1 MLNKKYAYRLE
12 LLMIA
17 SMVIIAV
24 LIGRMAYLQLYKG
37 DYYYRLSEGNRVRA
51 VKIIAPRGIIYDCN
65 GEALVKNEPGFV
77 VSLLRTNKN
86 PDMVVINKL
95 AAIIELPPDKIL
107 EKIKQNE
114 DSYEPIRL
122 KSNLSPAMVTKIE
135 EQYQELPGVLLE
147 LQAIRKYVNNEL
159 AVHVLGYVGEISE
172 YEMSKDRN
180 ADSELKIGS
189 IVGKAGLERFY
200 DNFLRG
206 TDGSYREEVDVSGR
220 IVQALDNLPPK
231 PGQGLALT
239 VDAKLQRQVEKIVDE
254 HLAYLRSSG
263 FAPKANAAAVVAIDP
278 RNGAIKAL
286 VSRPAFNPNLFV
298 NGISSKDWQAI
309 NDNPYDPMANKV
321 ISGEYP
327 PGSTF
332 KIVTGSA
339 ALETGKVTPQEMIFD
354 SGKHWLIPM
363 GNAEGEALGWLNFH
377 KALAA
382 SDNVYFYEMGNRVG
396 IDVLKKYATL
406 FGFGRATGIDLFG
419 ETEGIVASPEYK
431 MKVFDEDWYL
441 GDTFNAAIGQGFNLA
456 TPLQLAVMLS
466 AVANNGDVYKPYL
479 VEKILNDDGT
489 VIKEIKPEKIG
500 HLPVSSETLALLQR
514 ALEAVAQEGGT
525 AAQLANLSVPVA
537 GKTGTAENPHGKDH
551 GLFVGYAP
559 ANQPNLVVVAVVDQG
574 GFGSVSAAPIVQRI
588 FEYVFPRKQTADV
601 AAKKKQ

>member
-17 SMVIIAV
+17 SMLIFAV

-51 VKIIAPRGIIYDCN
+51 VKILAPRGIIYDCN
-65 GEALVKNEPGFV
+65 GEELVKNEPGFV
-77 VSLLRTNKN
+77 VSLLRTNKK
-86 PDMVVINKL
+86 PDPAVINKL
-95 AAIIELPPDKIL
+95 AAIIEVSPEQIL

-114 DSYEPIRL
+114 DSYEPIRI
-122 KSNLSPAMVTKIE
+122 KSNLSAAMVTKIE
-135 EQYQELPGVLLE
+135 EQSEELPGILLE
-147 LQAIRKYVNNEL
+147 LQSIRKYVNNEL
-159 AVHVLGYVGEISE
+159 AVHVLGYVGEVSE
-172 YEMSKDRN
+172 YEISKDPN
-180 ADSELKIGS
+180 TDLKIGS

-206 TDGSYREEVDVSGR
+206 TDGSYREEVDVAGR
-220 IVQALDNLPPK
+220 IVQTLDKLPPK
-231 PGQGLALT
+231 PGQGLVLT
-239 VDAKLQRQVEKIVDE
+239 VDAKLQREAEKIVDE
-254 HLAYLRSSG
+254 HLKYLRSSG
-263 FAPKANAAAVVAIDP
+263 FAPNANAAAIVAIDP

-286 VSRPAFNPNLFV
+286 VSRPGFNPNLFV
-298 NGISSKDWQAI
+298 NGISSKDWQTI
-309 NDNPYDPMANKV
+309 NDNPFDPMSNKV

-339 ALETGKVTPQEMIFD
+339 ALETGKVTPEEMIFD

-396 IDVLKKYATL
+396 IDVLKKYAAL
-406 FGFGRATGIDLFG
+406 FGFGKTTGIDLFG
-419 ETEGIVASPEYK
+419 ETEGIIASPEYK

-466 AVANNGDVYKPYL
+466 AVANNGDIYKPHL
-479 VEKILNDDGT
+479 VEKIVNDDGS
-489 VIKEIKPEKIG
+489 VVKEIKPEKIG
-500 HLPVSSETLALLQR
+500 HLPVSKETLELLQS
-514 ALEAVAQEGGT
+514 ALKAVAQEGGT

-559 ANQPNLVVVAVVDQG
+559 ADNPNLVVVAVIDQG

-588 FEYVFPRKQTADV
+588 FEYVFPPKQPALVNTQ
-601 AAKKKQ
+601 KKQ

>member
-17 SMVIIAV
+17 SMLIFAV

-37 DYYYRLSEGNRVRA
+37 DYYYRLSEGNRIRA
-51 VKIIAPRGIIYDCN
+51 VKILAPRGIIYDCN
-65 GEALVKNEPGFV
+65 GEELVKNEPGFV
-77 VSLLRTNKN
+77 VSLLRTNKK
-86 PDMVVINKL
+86 PDMAVINKL
-95 AAIIELPPDKIL
+95 AGIIEVPPEQIL

-114 DSYEPIRL
+114 DSYEPIRI
-122 KSNLSPAMVTKIE
+122 KSNLSATMVTKIE
-135 EQYQELPGVLLE
+135 ERSEELPGILLE
-147 LQAIRKYVNNEL
+147 LQSIRKYVNNEL
-159 AVHVLGYVGEISE
+159 AVHVLGYVGEVSE
-172 YEMSKDRN
+172 YEISKDQN
-180 ADSELKIGS
+180 TDLKVGS
-189 IVGKAGLERFY
+189 IVGKFGLERFY
-200 DNFLRG
+200 DNYLRG
-206 TDGSYREEVDVSGR
+206 TDGSYREEVDVAGR
-220 IVQALDNLPPK
+220 VVQTLDELPPK
-231 PGQGLALT
+231 PGQGLVLT
-239 VDAKLQRQVEKIVDE
+239 VDGKLQREAEKIVDE
-254 HLAYLRSSG
+254 HLKYLRSSG
-263 FAPKANAAAVVAIDP
+263 FAPNANAAAIIAIDP
-278 RNGAIKAL
+278 RNGEIKAL
-286 VSRPAFNPNLFV
+286 VSRPGFNPNLFV

-309 NDNPYDPMANKV
+309 NDNPFDPMSNKV

-363 GNAEGEALGWLNFH
+363 GNSEGEALGWINFH

-396 IDVLKKYATL
+396 IDALKKYAAL
-406 FGFGRATGIDLFG
+406 FGFGKTTGIDLFG
-419 ETEGIVASPEYK
+419 ETEGIIASPEYK

-456 TPLQLAVMLS
+456 TPIQLAVMLS
-466 AVANNGDVYKPYL
+466 AVANNGDIYRPHL
-479 VEKILNDDGT
+479 VDKIVNDDGS

-500 HLPVSSETLALLQR
+500 HLPVSAETLELLQS
-514 ALEAVAQEGGT
+514 ALKAVAQEGGT

-559 ANQPNLVVVAVVDQG
+559 ADNPNLVVVAVIDQG

-588 FEYVFPRKQTADV
+588 FEYVFPPKQPAIVNTQ
-601 AAKKKQ
+601 KKQ

>member
-17 SMVIIAV
+17 SMLIFAV

-37 DYYYRLSEGNRVRA
+37 DYYYRLSEGNRIRA
-51 VKIIAPRGIIYDCN
+51 VKILAPRGIIYDCN
-65 GEALVKNEPGFV
+65 GEELVKNEPGFV
-77 VSLLRTNKN
+77 VSLLRTNKK
-86 PDMVVINKL
+86 PDMEVINKL
-95 AAIIELPPDKIL
+95 AGIIEVPPEQIL

-114 DSYEPIRL
+114 DSYEPIRI
-122 KSNLSPAMVTKIE
+122 KSNLSAAMVTKIE
-135 EQYQELPGVLLE
+135 ERSEELPGILLE
-147 LQAIRKYVNNEL
+147 LQSIRKYVNNEL
-159 AVHVLGYVGEISE
+159 AVHVLGYVGEVSE
-172 YEMSKDRN
+172 YEISKDQN
-180 ADSELKIGS
+180 TDLKVGS
-189 IVGKAGLERFY
+189 IVGKFGLERFY
-200 DNFLRG
+200 DNYLRG

-220 IVQALDNLPPK
+220 VVQTLDELPPK
-231 PGQGLALT
+231 PGQGLVLT
-239 VDAKLQRQVEKIVDE
+239 VDGKLQREAEKIVDE
-254 HLAYLRSSG
+254 HLKYLRSSG
-263 FAPKANAAAVVAIDP
+263 FAPNANAAAIIAIDP

-286 VSRPAFNPNLFV
+286 VSRPGFNPNLFV

-309 NDNPYDPMANKV
+309 NDNPFDPMSNKV

-396 IDVLKKYATL
+396 IDALKKYAAL
-406 FGFGRATGIDLFG
+406 FGFGKTTGIDLFG
-419 ETEGIVASPEYK
+419 ETEGIIASPEYK

-456 TPLQLAVMLS
+456 TPIQLAVMLS
-466 AVANNGDVYKPYL
+466 AVANNGDIYRPHL
-479 VEKILNDDGT
+479 VDKIVNDDGS

-500 HLPVSSETLALLQR
+500 RLPVSAETLELLQS
-514 ALEAVAQEGGT
+514 ALKAVAQEGGT
-525 AAQLANLSVPVA
+525 AAQMANLSVPVA

-559 ANQPNLVVVAVVDQG
+559 ADNPNLVVVAVIDQG

-588 FEYVFPRKQTADV
+588 FEYIFPPKQPAIVNTQ
-601 AAKKKQ
+601 KKQ

>member
-17 SMVIIAV
+17 SVLIFAV

-51 VKIIAPRGIIYDCN
+51 VKILAPRGIIYDCN
-65 GEALVKNEPGFV
+65 GEELVKNEPGFV
-77 VSLLRTNKN
+77 VSLLRTNKK
-86 PDMVVINKL
+86 PDMAVINRL
-95 AAIIELPPDKIL
+95 AAIIEMPPEQIL

-114 DSYEPIRL
+114 DSYEPIRI
-122 KSNLSPAMVTKIE
+122 KSNLSAAMVTKIE
-135 EQYQELPGVLLE
+135 ERTEELPGILLE
-147 LQAIRKYVNNEL
+147 LQSIRKYVNNEM
-159 AVHVLGYVGEISE
+159 AVHVLGYVGEVSD
-172 YEMSKDRN
+172 YEISKDQN
-180 ADSELKIGS
+180 TELKVGS
-189 IVGKAGLERFY
+189 MVGKFGLERFY
-200 DNFLRG
+200 DNYLRG
-206 TDGSYREEVDVSGR
+206 TDGSYREEVDVAGR
-220 IVQALDNLPPK
+220 VVQTLDELPPK
-231 PGQGLALT
+231 PGRGLVLT
-239 VDAKLQRQVEKIVDE
+239 VDAKLQREAEKIVDE
-254 HLAYLRSSG
+254 HLKYLRSSG
-263 FAPKANAAAVVAIDP
+263 FAPNANAAAIIAIDP

-309 NDNPYDPMANKV
+309 NDNPFDPMSNKV

-363 GNAEGEALGWLNFH
+363 GNSEGEALGWINFH

-396 IDVLKKYATL
+396 IDVLKKYAAL
-406 FGFGRATGIDLFG
+406 FGFGKTTGIDLFG
-419 ETEGIVASPEYK
+419 ETEGIIASPEYK
-431 MKVFDEDWYL
+431 MKVFNEDWYL

-466 AVANNGDVYKPYL
+466 AVANNGDIYKPHL
-479 VEKILNDDGT
+479 VEKIVNDDGS
-489 VIKEIKPEKIG
+489 VVKEIKPEKIG
-500 HLPVSSETLALLQR
+500 HLPVSKETLELLQS
-514 ALEAVAQEGGT
+514 ALKAVAQEGGT

-559 ANQPNLVVVAVVDQG
+559 ADNPNLVVVAVIDQG

-588 FEYVFPRKQTADV
+588 FEYVFPPKQPALVNTQ
-601 AAKKKQ
+601 KKQ

>member
-17 SMVIIAV
+17 SMVIFAV

-37 DYYYRLSEGNRVRA
+37 DYYYRLSEGNRIRA
-51 VKIIAPRGIIYDCN
+51 VKILAPRGIIYDCN
-65 GEALVKNEPGFV
+65 GEELVKNEPGFV
-77 VSLLRTNKN
+77 VSLLRTNEK
-86 PDMVVINKL
+86 PDMAVINKL
-95 AAIIELPPDKIL
+95 ATIIEVPPEQIL

-114 DSYEPIRL
+114 DSYEPIRI
-122 KSNLSPAMVTKIE
+122 KSNLSAAMVTKIE
-135 EQYQELPGVLLE
+135 ERSEDLPGILLE
-147 LQAIRKYVNNEL
+147 MQSIRKYVNNEL
-159 AVHVLGYVGEISE
+159 AVHVLGYVGEVSE
-172 YEMSKDRN
+172 YEISKGQNTD
-180 ADSELKIGS
+180 LKAGS
-189 IVGKAGLERFY
+189 IVGKSGLERYY
-200 DNFLRG
+200 DNYLRG
-206 TDGSYREEVDVSGR
+206 TDGSYREEVDVAGR
-220 IVQALDNLPPK
+220 VVQTLDELPPK
-231 PGQGLALT
+231 PGQGLVLT
-239 VDAKLQRQVEKIVDE
+239 VDAKLQREAEKIVDE
-254 HLAYLRSSG
+254 HLKYLRSSG
-263 FAPKANAAAVVAIDP
+263 FAPKANAAAIVAIDP

-286 VSRPAFNPNLFV
+286 VSRPGFNPNLFV
-298 NGISSKDWQAI
+298 NGISSKDWQTI
-309 NDNPYDPMANKV
+309 NDNPFDPMSNKV

-382 SDNVYFYEMGNRVG
+382 SDNVYFYEIGNRVG
-396 IDVLKKYATL
+396 IDVLKKYAAM
-406 FGFGRATGIDLFG
+406 FGFGKTTGIDLFG
-419 ETEGIVASPEYK
+419 ENEGIIASPEYK

-456 TPLQLAVMLS
+456 TPIQLAVMLS
-466 AVANNGDVYKPYL
+466 AVANNGDIYKPHL
-479 VEKILNDDGT
+479 VDKIVNDDGS
-489 VIKEIKPEKIG
+489 VVKEIKPEKVG
-500 HLPVSSETLALLQR
+500 RLPVSAETLELLQS
-514 ALEAVAQEGGT
+514 ALKAVAQEGGT
-525 AAQLANLSVPVA
+525 AAQMANLSVPVA

-559 ANQPNLVVVAVVDQG
+559 ADNPNLVVVAVIDQG

-588 FEYVFPRKQTADV
+588 FEYVFPPKQPAIVNTQ
-601 AAKKKQ
+601 KKQ

>member
-17 SMVIIAV
+17 SMLIFAV

-37 DYYYRLSEGNRVRA
+37 DYYYRLSEGNRIRA
-51 VKIIAPRGIIYDCN
+51 VKILAPRGIIYDCN
-65 GEALVKNEPGFV
+65 GEELVKNEPGFV
-77 VSLLRTNKN
+77 VSLLRTNKK
-86 PDMVVINKL
+86 PDMEVINKL
-95 AAIIELPPDKIL
+95 AGIIEVPPEQIL

-114 DSYEPIRL
+114 DSYEPIRI
-122 KSNLSPAMVTKIE
+122 KSNLSATMVTKIE
-135 EQYQELPGVLLE
+135 ERSEELPGILLE
-147 LQAIRKYVNNEL
+147 LQSIRKYVNNEL
-159 AVHVLGYVGEISE
+159 AVHVLGYVGEVSE
-172 YEMSKDRN
+172 YEISKDQN
-180 ADSELKIGS
+180 TDLKVGS
-189 IVGKAGLERFY
+189 IVGKFGLERFY
-200 DNFLRG
+200 DNYLRG
-206 TDGSYREEVDVSGR
+206 TDGSYREEVDVAGR
-220 IVQALDNLPPK
+220 VVQTLDELPPK
-231 PGQGLALT
+231 PGQGLVLT
-239 VDAKLQRQVEKIVDE
+239 VDGKLQREAEKIVDE
-254 HLAYLRSSG
+254 HLKYLRSSG
-263 FAPKANAAAVVAIDP
+263 FAPNANAAAIIAIDP

-286 VSRPAFNPNLFV
+286 VSRPGFNPNLFV

-309 NDNPYDPMANKV
+309 NDNPFDPMSNKV

-396 IDVLKKYATL
+396 IDALKKYAAL
-406 FGFGRATGIDLFG
+406 FGFGKTTGIDLFG
-419 ETEGIVASPEYK
+419 ETEGIIASPEYK

-456 TPLQLAVMLS
+456 TPIQLAVMLS
-466 AVANNGDVYKPYL
+466 AVANNGDIYRPHL
-479 VEKILNDDGT
+479 VDKIVNDDGS

-500 HLPVSSETLALLQR
+500 RLPVSAETLELLQS
-514 ALEAVAQEGGT
+514 ALKAVAQEGGT
-525 AAQLANLSVPVA
+525 AAQMANLSVPVA

-559 ANQPNLVVVAVVDQG
+559 ADNPNLVVVAVIDQG

-588 FEYVFPRKQTADV
+588 FEYIFPPKQPAIVNTQ
-601 AAKKKQ
+601 KKQ

>member
-17 SMVIIAV
+17 SMLIFAV

-37 DYYYRLSEGNRVRA
+37 DYYYRLSEGNRIRA
-51 VKIIAPRGIIYDCN
+51 VKILAPRGIIYDCN
-65 GEALVKNEPGFV
+65 GEELVKNEPGFV
-77 VSLLRTNKN
+77 VSLLRTNKK
-86 PDMVVINKL
+86 PDMAVINKL
-95 AAIIELPPDKIL
+95 AGIIEVPPEQIL

-114 DSYEPIRL
+114 DSYEPIRI
-122 KSNLSPAMVTKIE
+122 KSNLSAAMVTKIE
-135 EQYQELPGVLLE
+135 ERSEELPGILLE
-147 LQAIRKYVNNEL
+147 LQSIRKYVNNEL
-159 AVHVLGYVGEISE
+159 AVHVLGYVGEVSE
-172 YEMSKDRN
+172 YEISKEQNTD
-180 ADSELKIGS
+180 LKVGS
-189 IVGKAGLERFY
+189 IVGKFGLERFY
-200 DNFLRG
+200 DNYLRG
-206 TDGSYREEVDVSGR
+206 TDGSYREEVDVAGR
-220 IVQALDNLPPK
+220 VVQTLDELPPK
-231 PGQGLALT
+231 PGQGLVLT
-239 VDAKLQRQVEKIVDE
+239 VDGKLQREAEKIVDE
-254 HLAYLRSSG
+254 HLKYLRSSG
-263 FAPKANAAAVVAIDP
+263 FAPNANAAAIIAIDP

-286 VSRPAFNPNLFV
+286 VSRPGFNPNLFV

-309 NDNPYDPMANKV
+309 NDNPFDPMSNKV

-396 IDVLKKYATL
+396 IDALKKYAAL
-406 FGFGRATGIDLFG
+406 FGFGKTTGIDLFG
-419 ETEGIVASPEYK
+419 ETEGIIASPEYK

-456 TPLQLAVMLS
+456 TPIQLAVMLS
-466 AVANNGDVYKPYL
+466 AVAKNGDIYRPHL
-479 VEKILNDDGT
+479 VDKIVNDDGS

-500 HLPVSSETLALLQR
+500 RLPVSAETLELLQS
-514 ALEAVAQEGGT
+514 ALKAVAQEGGT
-525 AAQLANLSVPVA
+525 AAQMANLSVPVA

-559 ANQPNLVVVAVVDQG
+559 ADNPNLVVVAVIDQG

-588 FEYVFPRKQTADV
+588 FEYIFPPKQPAIVNTQ
-601 AAKKKQ
+601 KKQ

>member
-17 SMVIIAV
+17 SVLIFAV

-51 VKIIAPRGIIYDCN
+51 VKILAPRGIIYDCN
-65 GEALVKNEPGFV
+65 GEELVKNEPGFV
-77 VSLLRTNKN
+77 VSLLRTNKK
-86 PDMVVINKL
+86 PDMAVINRL
-95 AAIIELPPDKIL
+95 AAIIEMPPEQIL

-114 DSYEPIRL
+114 DSYEPIRI
-122 KSNLSPAMVTKIE
+122 KSNLSAAMVTKIE
-135 EQYQELPGVLLE
+135 ERTEELPGILLE
-147 LQAIRKYVNNEL
+147 LQSIRKYVNNEM
-159 AVHVLGYVGEISE
+159 AVHVLGYVGEVSD
-172 YEMSKDRN
+172 YEISKDQN
-180 ADSELKIGS
+180 TELKVGS
-189 IVGKAGLERFY
+189 MVGKFGLERFY
-200 DNFLRG
+200 DNYLRG
-206 TDGSYREEVDVSGR
+206 TDGSYREEVDVAGR
-220 IVQALDNLPPK
+220 VVQTLDELPPK
-231 PGQGLALT
+231 PGRGLVLT
-239 VDAKLQRQVEKIVDE
+239 VDAKMQREAEKIVDE
-254 HLAYLRSSG
+254 HLKYLRSSG
-263 FAPKANAAAVVAIDP
+263 FAPNANAAAIIAIDP

-309 NDNPYDPMANKV
+309 NDNPFDPMSNKV

-363 GNAEGEALGWLNFH
+363 GNSEGEALGWINFH

-396 IDVLKKYATL
+396 IDVLKKYAAL
-406 FGFGRATGIDLFG
+406 FGFGKTTGIDLFG
-419 ETEGIVASPEYK
+419 ETEGIIASPEYK
-431 MKVFDEDWYL
+431 MKVFNEDWYL

-456 TPLQLAVMLS
+456 TPIQLAVMLS
-466 AVANNGDVYKPYL
+466 AVANNGDIYRPHL
-479 VEKILNDDGT
+479 VEKIVNDDGS
-489 VIKEIKPEKIG
+489 VVKEIKPEKIG
-500 HLPVSSETLALLQR
+500 HLPVSAETLELLQS
-514 ALEAVAQEGGT
+514 ALKAVAQEGGT

-559 ANQPNLVVVAVVDQG
+559 ADNPNLVVVAVIDQG

-588 FEYVFPRKQTADV
+588 FEYVFPPKQPAIV
-601 AAKKKQ
+601 SNKKKS

>member
-17 SMVIIAV
+17 SMLIFAV

-37 DYYYRLSEGNRVRA
+37 DYYYRLSEGNRIRA
-51 VKIIAPRGIIYDCN
+51 VKILAPRGIIYDCN
-65 GEALVKNEPGFV
+65 GEELVKNEPGFV
-77 VSLLRTNKN
+77 VSLLRTNKK
-86 PDMVVINKL
+86 PDMAVINKL
-95 AAIIELPPDKIL
+95 AGIIEVPPEQIL

-114 DSYEPIRL
+114 DSYEPIRI
-122 KSNLSPAMVTKIE
+122 KSNLSATMVTKIAE
-135 EQYQELPGVLLE
+135 RSEELPGILLE
-147 LQAIRKYVNNEL
+147 LQSIRKYVNNEL
-159 AVHVLGYVGEISE
+159 AVHVLGYVGEVSE
-172 YEMSKDRN
+172 YEISKEQNTD
-180 ADSELKIGS
+180 LKVGS
-189 IVGKAGLERFY
+189 IVGKFGLERFY
-200 DNFLRG
+200 DNYLRG
-206 TDGSYREEVDVSGR
+206 TDGSYREEVDVAGR
-220 IVQALDNLPPK
+220 VVQTLDELPPK
-231 PGQGLALT
+231 PGQGLVLT
-239 VDAKLQRQVEKIVDE
+239 VDGKLQREAEKIVDE
-254 HLAYLRSSG
+254 HLKYLRSSG
-263 FAPKANAAAVVAIDP
+263 FAPNANAAAIIAIDP

-286 VSRPAFNPNLFV
+286 VSRPGFNPNLFV

-309 NDNPYDPMANKV
+309 NDNPFDPMSNKV

-363 GNAEGEALGWLNFH
+363 GNAEGEALGWINFH

-396 IDVLKKYATL
+396 IDVLKKYAAL
-406 FGFGRATGIDLFG
+406 FGFGKTTGIDLFG
-419 ETEGIVASPEYK
+419 ETEGVIASPEYK

-456 TPLQLAVMLS
+456 TPIQLAVMLS
-466 AVANNGDVYKPYL
+466 AVANNGDIYRPHL
-479 VEKILNDDGT
+479 VDKIVNDDGS
-489 VIKEIKPEKIG
+489 VVKEIKPEKIG
-500 HLPVSSETLALLQR
+500 RLPVSAETLELLQS
-514 ALEAVAQEGGT
+514 ALKAVAQEGGT
-525 AAQLANLSVPVA
+525 AAQMANLSVPVA

-559 ANQPNLVVVAVVDQG
+559 ADNPNLVVVAVIDQG
-574 GFGSVSAAPIVQRI
+574 GFGSVSAAPIVKRI
-588 FEYVFPRKQTADV
+588 FEYVFPPKQPAIVNTQ
-601 AAKKKQ
+601 KKQ

>member
-17 SMVIIAV
+17 SMLIFAV

-37 DYYYRLSEGNRVRA
+37 DYYYRLSEGNRIRA
-51 VKIIAPRGIIYDCN
+51 VKILAPRGIIYDCN
-65 GEALVKNEPGFV
+65 GEELVKNEPGFV
-77 VSLLRTNKN
+77 VSLLRTNKK
-86 PDMVVINKL
+86 PDMAVINKL
-95 AAIIELPPDKIL
+95 AGIIEVPPEQIL

-114 DSYEPIRL
+114 DSYEPIRI
-122 KSNLSPAMVTKIE
+122 KSNLSAAMVTKIE
-135 EQYQELPGVLLE
+135 ERSEELPGILLE
-147 LQAIRKYVNNEL
+147 LQSIRKYVNNEL
-159 AVHVLGYVGEISE
+159 AVHVLGYVGEVSE
-172 YEMSKDRN
+172 YEISKKQNTD
-180 ADSELKIGS
+180 LKVGS
-189 IVGKAGLERFY
+189 IVGKFGLERFY
-200 DNFLRG
+200 DNYLRG
-206 TDGSYREEVDVSGR
+206 TDGSYREEVDVAGR
-220 IVQALDNLPPK
+220 VVQTLDELPPK
-231 PGQGLALT
+231 PGQGLVLT
-239 VDAKLQRQVEKIVDE
+239 VDGKLQREAEKIVDE
-254 HLAYLRSSG
+254 HLKYLRSSG
-263 FAPKANAAAVVAIDP
+263 FAPNANAAAIIAIDP

-286 VSRPAFNPNLFV
+286 VSRPGFNPNLFV

-309 NDNPYDPMANKV
+309 NDNPFDPMSNKV

-396 IDVLKKYATL
+396 IDALKKYAAL
-406 FGFGRATGIDLFG
+406 FGFGKTTGIDLFG
-419 ETEGIVASPEYK
+419 ETEGIIASPEYK

-456 TPLQLAVMLS
+456 TPIQLAVMLS
-466 AVANNGDVYKPYL
+466 AVANNGDIYRPHL
-479 VEKILNDDGT
+479 VDKIVNDDGS

-500 HLPVSSETLALLQR
+500 RLPVSAETLELLQS
-514 ALEAVAQEGGT
+514 ALKAVAQEGGT
-525 AAQLANLSVPVA
+525 AAQMANLSVPVA

-559 ANQPNLVVVAVVDQG
+559 ADNPNLVVVAVIDQG

-588 FEYVFPRKQTADV
+588 FEYIFPPKQPAIVNTQ
-601 AAKKKQ
+601 KKQ

>member
-17 SMVIIAV
+17 SMLIFAV

-51 VKIIAPRGIIYDCN
+51 VKILAPRGIIYDCN
-65 GEALVKNEPGFV
+65 GEELVKNEPGFV
-77 VSLLRTNKN
+77 VSLLRTNKK
-86 PDMVVINKL
+86 PDLAVINKL
-95 AAIIELPPDKIL
+95 AAIIEVSPEQIL

-114 DSYEPIRL
+114 DSYEPIRI
-122 KSNLSPAMVTKIE
+122 KSNLSAAMVTKIE
-135 EQYQELPGVLLE
+135 EQSEELPGILLE
-147 LQAIRKYVNNEL
+147 LQSIRKYVNNEL
-159 AVHVLGYVGEISE
+159 AVHVLGYVGEVSE
-172 YEMSKDRN
+172 YEISKDPN
-180 ADSELKIGS
+180 TDLKIGS

-206 TDGSYREEVDVSGR
+206 TDGSYREEVDVAGR
-220 IVQALDNLPPK
+220 IVQTLDKLPPK
-231 PGQGLALT
+231 PGQGLVLT
-239 VDAKLQRQVEKIVDE
+239 VDAKLQREAEKIVDE
-254 HLAYLRSSG
+254 HLKYLRSSG
-263 FAPKANAAAVVAIDP
+263 FAPNANAAAIVAIDP

-286 VSRPAFNPNLFV
+286 VSRPGFNPNLFV
-298 NGISSKDWQAI
+298 NGISSKDWQTI
-309 NDNPYDPMANKV
+309 NDNPFDPMSNKV

-339 ALETGKVTPQEMIFD
+339 ALETGKVTPEEMIFD

-396 IDVLKKYATL
+396 IDVLKKYAAL
-406 FGFGRATGIDLFG
+406 FGFGKTTGIDLFG
-419 ETEGIVASPEYK
+419 ETEGIIASPEYK

-466 AVANNGDVYKPYL
+466 AVANNGDIYKPHL
-479 VEKILNDDGT
+479 VEKIVNDDGS
-489 VIKEIKPEKIG
+489 VVKEIKPEKIG
-500 HLPVSSETLALLQR
+500 HLPVSKETLELLQS
-514 ALEAVAQEGGT
+514 ALKAVAQEGGT

-559 ANQPNLVVVAVVDQG
+559 ADNPNLVVVAVIDQG

-588 FEYVFPRKQTADV
+588 FEYVFPPKQPALVNTQ
-601 AAKKKQ
+601 KKQ

>member
-17 SMVIIAV
+17 SMLIFAV

-37 DYYYRLSEGNRVRA
+37 DYYYRLSEGNRIRA
-51 VKIIAPRGIIYDCN
+51 VKILAPRGIIYDCN
-65 GEALVKNEPGFV
+65 GEELVKNEPGFV
-77 VSLLRTNKN
+77 VSLLRTNKK
-86 PDMVVINKL
+86 PDMEVINKL
-95 AAIIELPPDKIL
+95 AGIIEVPPEQIL

-114 DSYEPIRL
+114 DSYEPIRI
-122 KSNLSPAMVTKIE
+122 KSNLSAAMVTKIE
-135 EQYQELPGVLLE
+135 ERSEELPGILLE
-147 LQAIRKYVNNEL
+147 LQSIRKYVNNEL
-159 AVHVLGYVGEISE
+159 AVHVLGYVGEVSE
-172 YEMSKDRN
+172 YEISKDQN
-180 ADSELKIGS
+180 TDLKVGS
-189 IVGKAGLERFY
+189 IVGKFGLERFY
-200 DNFLRG
+200 DNYLRG
-206 TDGSYREEVDVSGR
+206 TDGSYREEVDVAGR
-220 IVQALDNLPPK
+220 VVQTLDELPPK
-231 PGQGLALT
+231 PGQGLVLT
-239 VDAKLQRQVEKIVDE
+239 VDGKLQREAEKIVDE
-254 HLAYLRSSG
+254 HLKYLRSSG
-263 FAPKANAAAVVAIDP
+263 FAPNANAAAIIAIDP

-286 VSRPAFNPNLFV
+286 VSRPGFNPNLFV

-309 NDNPYDPMANKV
+309 NDNPFDPMSNKV

-396 IDVLKKYATL
+396 IDALKKYAAL
-406 FGFGRATGIDLFG
+406 FGFGKTTGIDLFG
-419 ETEGIVASPEYK
+419 ETEGIIASPEYK

-456 TPLQLAVMLS
+456 TPIQLAVMLS
-466 AVANNGDVYKPYL
+466 AVANNGDIYRPHL
-479 VEKILNDDGT
+479 VDKIVNDDGS

-500 HLPVSSETLALLQR
+500 RLPVSAETLELLQS
-514 ALEAVAQEGGT
+514 ALKAVAQEGGT
-525 AAQLANLSVPVA
+525 AAQMANLSVPVA

-559 ANQPNLVVVAVVDQG
+559 ADNPNLVVVAVIDQG

-588 FEYVFPRKQTADV
+588 FEYIFPPKQPAIVNTQ
-601 AAKKKQ
+601 KKQ

>member
-17 SMVIIAV
+17 SMLIFAV

-37 DYYYRLSEGNRVRA
+37 DYYYRLSEGNRIRA
-51 VKIIAPRGIIYDCN
+51 VKILAPRGIIYDCN
-65 GEALVKNEPGFV
+65 GEELVKNEPGFV
-77 VSLLRTNKN
+77 VSLLRTNKK
-86 PDMVVINKL
+86 PDMEVINKL
-95 AAIIELPPDKIL
+95 AGIIEVPPEQIL

-114 DSYEPIRL
+114 DSYEPIRI
-122 KSNLSPAMVTKIE
+122 KSNLSAAMVTKIE
-135 EQYQELPGVLLE
+135 ERSEELPGILLE
-147 LQAIRKYVNNEL
+147 LQSIRKYVNNEL
-159 AVHVLGYVGEISE
+159 AVHVLGYVGEVSE
-172 YEMSKDRN
+172 YEISKDQN
-180 ADSELKIGS
+180 TDLKVGS
-189 IVGKAGLERFY
+189 IVGKFGLERFY
-200 DNFLRG
+200 DNYLRG
-206 TDGSYREEVDVSGR
+206 TDGSYREEVDVAGR
-220 IVQALDNLPPK
+220 VVQTLDELPPK
-231 PGQGLALT
+231 PGQGLVLT
-239 VDAKLQRQVEKIVDE
+239 VDGKLQREAEKIVDE
-254 HLAYLRSSG
+254 HLKYLRSSG
-263 FAPKANAAAVVAIDP
+263 FAPNANAAAIIAIDP

-286 VSRPAFNPNLFV
+286 VSRPGFNPNLFV

-309 NDNPYDPMANKV
+309 NDNPFDPMSNKV

-396 IDVLKKYATL
+396 IDVLKKYAAL
-406 FGFGRATGIDLFG
+406 FGFGKTTGIDLFG
-419 ETEGIVASPEYK
+419 ETEGIIASPEYK

-456 TPLQLAVMLS
+456 TPIQLAVMLS
-466 AVANNGDVYKPYL
+466 AVANNGDIYRPHL
-479 VEKILNDDGT
+479 VDKIVNDDGS

-500 HLPVSSETLALLQR
+500 RLPVSAETLELLQS
-514 ALEAVAQEGGT
+514 ALKAVAQEGGT
-525 AAQLANLSVPVA
+525 AAQMANLSVPVA

-559 ANQPNLVVVAVVDQG
+559 ADNPNLVVVAVIDQG

-588 FEYVFPRKQTADV
+588 FEYIFPPKQPAIVNTQ
-601 AAKKKQ
+601 KKQ

>member
-17 SMVIIAV
+17 SMLIFAV

-37 DYYYRLSEGNRVRA
+37 DYYYRLSEGNRIRA
-51 VKIIAPRGIIYDCN
+51 VKILAPRGIIYDCN
-65 GEALVKNEPGFV
+65 GEELVKNEPGFV
-77 VSLLRTNKN
+77 VSLLRTNKK
-86 PDMVVINKL
+86 PDMAVINKL
-95 AAIIELPPDKIL
+95 AGIIEVPPEQIL

-114 DSYEPIRL
+114 DSYEPIRI
-122 KSNLSPAMVTKIE
+122 KSNLSAAMVTKIE
-135 EQYQELPGVLLE
+135 ERSEELPGILLE
-147 LQAIRKYVNNEL
+147 LQSIRKYVNNEL
-159 AVHVLGYVGEISE
+159 AVHVLGYVGEVSE
-172 YEMSKDRN
+172 YEISKDQN
-180 ADSELKIGS
+180 TDLKVGS
-189 IVGKAGLERFY
+189 IVGKFGLERFY
-200 DNFLRG
+200 DNYLRG
-206 TDGSYREEVDVSGR
+206 TDGSYREEVDVAGR
-220 IVQALDNLPPK
+220 VVQTLDELPPK
-231 PGQGLALT
+231 PGQGLVLT
-239 VDAKLQRQVEKIVDE
+239 VDGKLQREAEKIVDE
-254 HLAYLRSSG
+254 HLKYLRSSG
-263 FAPKANAAAVVAIDP
+263 FAPNANAAAIIAIDP

-286 VSRPAFNPNLFV
+286 VSRPGFNPNLFV

-309 NDNPYDPMANKV
+309 NDNPFDPMSNKV

-396 IDVLKKYATL
+396 IDALKKYAAL
-406 FGFGRATGIDLFG
+406 FGFGKTTGIDLFG
-419 ETEGIVASPEYK
+419 ETEGIIASPEYK

-456 TPLQLAVMLS
+456 TPIQLAVMLS
-466 AVANNGDVYKPYL
+466 AVANNGDIYRPHL
-479 VEKILNDDGT
+479 VEKIVNDDGS

-500 HLPVSSETLALLQR
+500 RLPVSAETLELLQS
-514 ALEAVAQEGGT
+514 ALKAVAQEGGT
-525 AAQLANLSVPVA
+525 AAQMANLSVPVA

-559 ANQPNLVVVAVVDQG
+559 ADNPNLVVVAVIDQG

-588 FEYVFPRKQTADV
+588 FEYIFPPKQPAIVNTQ
-601 AAKKKQ
+601 KKQ

>member
-17 SMVIIAV
+17 SMVIFAV

-37 DYYYRLSEGNRVRA
+37 DYYYRLSEGNRIRA
-51 VKIIAPRGIIYDCN
+51 VKILAPRGIIYDCN
-65 GEALVKNEPGFV
+65 GEELVKNEPGFV
-77 VSLLRTNKN
+77 VSLLRTNEK
-86 PDMVVINKL
+86 PDMAVINKL
-95 AAIIELPPDKIL
+95 AAIIEVPPEQIL

-114 DSYEPIRL
+114 DSYEPIRI
-122 KSNLSPAMVTKIE
+122 KNNLSAAMVTKIE
-135 EQYQELPGVLLE
+135 ERSEDLPGILLE
-147 LQAIRKYVNNEL
+147 MQSIRKYVNNEL
-159 AVHVLGYVGEISE
+159 AVHVLGYVGEVSE
-172 YEMSKDRN
+172 YEISKGQNQD
-180 ADSELKIGS
+180 LKAGS
-189 IVGKAGLERFY
+189 IVGKFGLERYY
-200 DNFLRG
+200 DKYLRG
-206 TDGSYREEVDVSGR
+206 TDGSYREEVDVAGR
-220 IVQALDNLPPK
+220 VVQTLDELPPK
-231 PGQGLALT
+231 PGQGLVLT
-239 VDAKLQRQVEKIVDE
+239 VDAKLQREAEKIVDE
-254 HLAYLRSSG
+254 HLKYLRSSG
-263 FAPKANAAAVVAIDP
+263 FAPKANAAAIVAIDP

-309 NDNPYDPMANKV
+309 NDNPFDPMSDKV

-396 IDVLKKYATL
+396 IDVLKKYAAM
-406 FGFGRATGIDLFG
+406 FGFGKTTGIDLFG
-419 ETEGIVASPEYK
+419 ENEGIIASPEYK

-456 TPLQLAVMLS
+456 TPIQLAVMLS
-466 AVANNGDVYKPYL
+466 AVANNGDIYKPHL
-479 VEKILNDDGT
+479 VDKIVNDDGS
-489 VIKEIKPEKIG
+489 VVKEIKPEKVG
-500 HLPVSSETLALLQR
+500 RLPVSAETLELLQS
-514 ALEAVAQEGGT
+514 ALKAVAQEGGT
-525 AAQLANLSVPVA
+525 AAQMANLSVPVA

-559 ANQPNLVVVAVVDQG
+559 ADNPNLVVVAVIDQG

-588 FEYVFPRKQTADV
+588 FEYVFPPKQPAIVNT
-601 AAKKKQ
+601 KKKQ

>member
-17 SMVIIAV
+17 SMVIFAV
-24 LIGRMAYLQLYKG
+24 LIGRMAYLQLYQG

-51 VKIIAPRGIIYDCN
+51 VKILAPRGIIYDCN
-65 GEALVKNEPGFV
+65 GEELVKNEPGFV
-77 VSLLRTNKN
+77 VSLLRTNKK

-95 AAIIELPPDKIL
+95 AGIIEVSPEQIL

-114 DSYEPIRL
+114 DSYEPIRI
-122 KSNLSPAMVTKIE
+122 KSNLSAAMVTKIE
-135 EQYQELPGVLLE
+135 ERSEELPGILLE
-147 LQAIRKYVNNEL
+147 LQSIRKYVNNEL
-159 AVHVLGYVGEISE
+159 AVHVLGYVGEVSE
-172 YEMSKDRN
+172 YEISKGKN
-180 ADSELKIGS
+180 TELKVGS
-189 IVGKAGLERFY
+189 IVGKFGLERYY
-200 DNFLRG
+200 DNYLRG
-206 TDGSYREEVDVSGR
+206 TDGSYREEVDVAGR
-220 IVQALDNLPPK
+220 VVQTLDELPPK
-231 PGQGLALT
+231 PGQGLVLT
-239 VDAKLQRQVEKIVDE
+239 VDAKLQREAEKIVDE
-254 HLAYLRSSG
+254 HLKYLRSSG
-263 FAPKANAAAVVAIDP
+263 FAPKANAAAIVAIDP

-286 VSRPAFNPNLFV
+286 VSRPGFNPNLFV

-309 NDNPYDPMANKV
+309 NDNPFDPMSNKV

-396 IDVLKKYATL
+396 IDVLKKYAAL
-406 FGFGRATGIDLFG
+406 FGFGKTTGIDLFG
-419 ETEGIVASPEYK
+419 ENEGIIASPEYK

-456 TPLQLAVMLS
+456 TPIQLAVMLS
-466 AVANNGDVYKPYL
+466 AVANNGDIYKPHL
-479 VEKILNDDGT
+479 VEKIVNDDGS
-489 VIKEIKPEKIG
+489 VVKEIKPEKIG
-500 HLPVSSETLALLQR
+500 RLPVSAETLELLQS
-514 ALEAVAQEGGT
+514 ALKAVAQEGGT
-525 AAQLANLSVPVA
+525 AAQMANLSVPVA

-559 ANQPNLVVVAVVDQG
+559 ADNPNLVVVAVIDQG

-588 FEYVFPRKQTADV
+588 FEYVFPPKQPAIVNTQ
-601 AAKKKQ
+601 KKQ

>member
-17 SMVIIAV
+17 SMLIFAV

-37 DYYYRLSEGNRVRA
+37 DYYYRLSEGNRIRA
-51 VKIIAPRGIIYDCN
+51 VKILAPRGIIYDCN
-65 GEALVKNEPGFV
+65 GEELVKNEPGFV
-77 VSLLRTNKN
+77 VSLLRTNKK
-86 PDMVVINKL
+86 PDMAVINKL
-95 AAIIELPPDKIL
+95 SAIIEVPPEQIL

-114 DSYEPIRL
+114 DSYEPIRI
-122 KSNLSPAMVTKIE
+122 KSNLSAAMVTKIE
-135 EQYQELPGVLLE
+135 ERSEELPGILLE
-147 LQAIRKYVNNEL
+147 LQSIRKYVNNEL
-159 AVHVLGYVGEISE
+159 AVHVLGYVGEVSE
-172 YEMSKDRN
+172 YEISKDQN
-180 ADSELKIGS
+180 TDLKVGS
-189 IVGKAGLERFY
+189 IVGKFGLERFY
-200 DNFLRG
+200 DNYLRG
-206 TDGSYREEVDVSGR
+206 TDGSYREEVDVAGR
-220 IVQALDNLPPK
+220 VVQTLDELPPK
-231 PGQGLALT
+231 PGQGLVLT
-239 VDAKLQRQVEKIVDE
+239 VDGKLQREAEKIVDE
-254 HLAYLRSSG
+254 HLKYLRSSG
-263 FAPKANAAAVVAIDP
+263 FAPNANAAAIIAIDP

-286 VSRPAFNPNLFV
+286 VSRPGFNPNLFV

-309 NDNPYDPMANKV
+309 NDNPFDPMSNKV

-396 IDVLKKYATL
+396 IDALKKYAAL
-406 FGFGRATGIDLFG
+406 FGFGKTTGIDLFG
-419 ETEGIVASPEYK
+419 ETEGIIASPEYK

-456 TPLQLAVMLS
+456 TPIQLAVMLS
-466 AVANNGDVYKPYL
+466 AVANNGDIYRPHL
-479 VEKILNDDGT
+479 VEKIVNDDGS

-500 HLPVSSETLALLQR
+500 RLPVSAETLELLQS
-514 ALEAVAQEGGT
+514 ALKAVAQEGGT
-525 AAQLANLSVPVA
+525 AAQMANLSVPVA

-559 ANQPNLVVVAVVDQG
+559 ADNPNLVVVAVIDQG

-588 FEYVFPRKQTADV
+588 FEYIFPPKQPAIVNTQ
-601 AAKKKQ
+601 KKQ

>member
-17 SMVIIAV
+17 SMVIFAV

-37 DYYYRLSEGNRVRA
+37 DYYYRLSEGNRIRA
-51 VKIIAPRGIIYDCN
+51 VKILAPRGIIYDCN
-65 GEALVKNEPGFV
+65 GEELVKNEPGFV
-77 VSLLRTNKN
+77 VSLLRTNEK
-86 PDMVVINKL
+86 PDMAVINKL
-95 AAIIELPPDKIL
+95 AAIIEVPPEQIL

-114 DSYEPIRL
+114 DSYEPIRI
-122 KSNLSPAMVTKIE
+122 KSNLSAAMVTKIE
-135 EQYQELPGVLLE
+135 ERSEDLPGILLE
-147 LQAIRKYVNNEL
+147 MQSIRKYVNNEL
-159 AVHVLGYVGEISE
+159 AVHVLGYVGEVSE
-172 YEMSKDRN
+172 YEISKGQNQD
-180 ADSELKIGS
+180 LKAGS
-189 IVGKAGLERFY
+189 IVGKFGLERYY
-200 DNFLRG
+200 DKYLRG
-206 TDGSYREEVDVSGR
+206 TDGSYREEVDVAGR
-220 IVQALDNLPPK
+220 VVQTLDELPPK
-231 PGQGLALT
+231 PGQGLVLT
-239 VDAKLQRQVEKIVDE
+239 VDAKLQREAEKIVDE
-254 HLAYLRSSG
+254 HLKYLRSSG
-263 FAPKANAAAVVAIDP
+263 FAPKANAAAIVAIDP

-309 NDNPYDPMANKV
+309 NDNPFDPMSDKV

-396 IDVLKKYATL
+396 IDVLKKYAAM
-406 FGFGRATGIDLFG
+406 FGFGKTTGIDLFG
-419 ETEGIVASPEYK
+419 ENEGIIASPEYK

-456 TPLQLAVMLS
+456 TPIQLAVMLS
-466 AVANNGDVYKPYL
+466 AVANNGDIYKPHL
-479 VEKILNDDGT
+479 VDKIVNDDGS
-489 VIKEIKPEKIG
+489 VVKEIKPEKVG
-500 HLPVSSETLALLQR
+500 RLPVSAETLELLQS
-514 ALEAVAQEGGT
+514 ALKAVAQEGGT
-525 AAQLANLSVPVA
+525 AAQMANLSVPVA

-559 ANQPNLVVVAVVDQG
+559 ADNPNLVVVAVIDQG

-588 FEYVFPRKQTADV
+588 FEYVFPPKQPAIVNTQ
-601 AAKKKQ
+601 KKQ

>member
-17 SMVIIAV
+17 SMVIFAV

-37 DYYYRLSEGNRVRA
+37 DYYYRLSEGNRIRA
-51 VKIIAPRGIIYDCN
+51 VKILAPRGIIYDCN
-65 GEALVKNEPGFV
+65 GEELVKNEPGFV
-77 VSLLRTNKN
+77 VSLLRTNEK
-86 PDMVVINKL
+86 PDMAVINKL
-95 AAIIELPPDKIL
+95 AAIIEVPPEQIL

-114 DSYEPIRL
+114 DSYEPIRI
-122 KSNLSPAMVTKIE
+122 KNNLSAAMVTKIE
-135 EQYQELPGVLLE
+135 ERSEDLPGILLE
-147 LQAIRKYVNNEL
+147 MQSIRKYVNNEL
-159 AVHVLGYVGEISE
+159 AVHVLGYVGEVSE
-172 YEMSKDRN
+172 YEISKGQNTD
-180 ADSELKIGS
+180 LKAGS
-189 IVGKAGLERFY
+189 IVGKSGLERYY
-200 DNFLRG
+200 DNYLRG
-206 TDGSYREEVDVSGR
+206 TDGSYREEVDVAGR
-220 IVQALDNLPPK
+220 VVQTLDELPPK
-231 PGQGLALT
+231 PGQGLVLT
-239 VDAKLQRQVEKIVDE
+239 VDAKLQREAEKIVDE
-254 HLAYLRSSG
+254 HLKYLRSSG
-263 FAPKANAAAVVAIDP
+263 FAPKANAAAIVAIDP

-309 NDNPYDPMANKV
+309 NDNPFDPMSDKV

-396 IDVLKKYATL
+396 IDVLKKYAAM
-406 FGFGRATGIDLFG
+406 FGFGKTTGIDLFG
-419 ETEGIVASPEYK
+419 ENEGIIASPEYK

-456 TPLQLAVMLS
+456 TPIQLAVMLS
-466 AVANNGDVYKPYL
+466 AVANNGDIYKPHL
-479 VEKILNDDGT
+479 VDKIVNDDGS
-489 VIKEIKPEKIG
+489 VVKEIKPEKVG
-500 HLPVSSETLALLQR
+500 RLPVSAETLELLQS
-514 ALEAVAQEGGT
+514 ALKAVAQEGGT
-525 AAQLANLSVPVA
+525 AAQMANLSVPVA

-559 ANQPNLVVVAVVDQG
+559 ADNPNLVVVAVIDQG

-588 FEYVFPRKQTADV
+588 FEYVFPPKQPAIVNT
-601 AAKKKQ
+601 KKKQ

>member
-17 SMVIIAV
+17 SMLIFAV

-37 DYYYRLSEGNRVRA
+37 DYYYRLSEGNRIRA
-51 VKIIAPRGIIYDCN
+51 VKILAPRGIIYDCN
-65 GEALVKNEPGFV
+65 GEELVKNEPGFV
-77 VSLLRTNKN
+77 VSLLRTNKK
-86 PDMVVINKL
+86 PDMAVINKL
-95 AAIIELPPDKIL
+95 AGIIEVPPEQIL

-114 DSYEPIRL
+114 DSYEPIRI
-122 KSNLSPAMVTKIE
+122 KSNLSAAMVTKIE
-135 EQYQELPGVLLE
+135 QRSEELPGILLE
-147 LQAIRKYVNNEL
+147 LQSIRKYVNNEL
-159 AVHVLGYVGEISE
+159 AVHVLGYVGEVSE
-172 YEMSKDRN
+172 YEISKDQN
-180 ADSELKIGS
+180 TDLKVGS
-189 IVGKAGLERFY
+189 IVGKFGLERFY
-200 DNFLRG
+200 DNYLRG
-206 TDGSYREEVDVSGR
+206 TDGSYREEVDVAGR
-220 IVQALDNLPPK
+220 VVQTLDELPPK
-231 PGQGLALT
+231 PGQGLVLT
-239 VDAKLQRQVEKIVDE
+239 VDGKLQREAEKIVDE
-254 HLAYLRSSG
+254 HLKYLRSSG
-263 FAPKANAAAVVAIDP
+263 FAPNANAAAIIAIDP

-286 VSRPAFNPNLFV
+286 VSRPGFNPNLFV

-309 NDNPYDPMANKV
+309 NDNPFDPMSNKV

-396 IDVLKKYATL
+396 IDALKKYAAL
-406 FGFGRATGIDLFG
+406 FGFGKTTGIDLFG
-419 ETEGIVASPEYK
+419 ETEGIIASPEYK

-456 TPLQLAVMLS
+456 TPIQLAVMLS
-466 AVANNGDVYKPYL
+466 AVANNGDIYRPHL
-479 VEKILNDDGT
+479 VDKIVNDDGS

-500 HLPVSSETLALLQR
+500 RLPVSAETLELLQS
-514 ALEAVAQEGGT
+514 ALKAVAQEGGT
-525 AAQLANLSVPVA
+525 AAQMANLSVPVA

-559 ANQPNLVVVAVVDQG
+559 ADNPNLVVVAVIDQG

-588 FEYVFPRKQTADV
+588 FEYIFPPKQPAIVNTQ
-601 AAKKKQ
+601 KKQ

>member
-17 SMVIIAV
+17 SMLIFAV

-51 VKIIAPRGIIYDCN
+51 VKILAPRGIIYDCN

-77 VSLLRTNKN
+77 VSLLRTNKK
-86 PDMVVINKL
+86 PDMAVINKL
-95 AAIIELPPDKIL
+95 SAIIEVPSEQIL

-114 DSYEPIRL
+114 DSYEPIRI
-122 KSNLSPAMVTKIE
+122 KSNLSAAMVTKIE
-135 EQYQELPGVLLE
+135 ERSEELPGILLE
-147 LQAIRKYVNNEL
+147 LQSIRKYVNNEL
-159 AVHVLGYVGEISE
+159 AVHVLGYVGEVSE
-172 YEMSKDRN
+172 YEISKGQNTD
-180 ADSELKIGS
+180 LKAGS
-189 IVGKAGLERFY
+189 IVGKFGLERFY
-200 DNFLRG
+200 DNYLRG
-206 TDGSYREEVDVSGR
+206 TDGSYREEVDVAGR
-220 IVQALDNLPPK
+220 VVQTLDELPPK
-231 PGQGLALT
+231 PGQGLVLT
-239 VDAKLQRQVEKIVDE
+239 VDAKLQREAEKIVDE
-254 HLAYLRSSG
+254 HLKYLRSSG
-263 FAPKANAAAVVAIDP
+263 FAPKANAAAIIAIDP

-286 VSRPAFNPNLFV
+286 VSRPGFNPNLFV
-298 NGISSKDWQAI
+298 NGISSKDWQTI
-309 NDNPYDPMANKV
+309 NDNPFDPMSNKV

-363 GNAEGEALGWLNFH
+363 GNSEGEALGWINFH

-396 IDVLKKYATL
+396 IDVLKKYAAL
-406 FGFGRATGIDLFG
+406 FGFGKTTGIDLFG
-419 ETEGIVASPEYK
+419 ENEGIIASPEYK

-456 TPLQLAVMLS
+456 TPIQLAVMLS
-466 AVANNGDVYKPYL
+466 AVANNGDIYKPHL
-479 VEKILNDDGT
+479 VDKIVNDDGS
-489 VIKEIKPEKIG
+489 VVKEIKPEKIG
-500 HLPVSSETLALLQR
+500 RLPVSAETLELLQS
-514 ALEAVAQEGGT
+514 ALKAVAQEGGT
-525 AAQLANLSVPVA
+525 AAQMANLSVPVA

-559 ANQPNLVVVAVVDQG
+559 ADNPNLVVVAVIDQG

-588 FEYVFPRKQTADV
+588 FEYVFPTKQPAIVNTQ
-601 AAKKKQ
+601 KKQ